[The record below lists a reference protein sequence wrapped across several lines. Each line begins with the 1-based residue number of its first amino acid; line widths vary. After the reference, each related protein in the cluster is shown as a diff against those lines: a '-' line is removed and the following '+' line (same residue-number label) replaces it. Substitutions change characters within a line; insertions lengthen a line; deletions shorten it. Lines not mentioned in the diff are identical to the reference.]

1 MGITGYEEVRGLNEG
16 KQSTLL
22 RLKRAWR
29 KLGKLVLIVSEFMT
43 VVEQYA
49 ALRVSASYELMAQ
62 TLLKTYCNDVAVG
75 WRVSIGQMIIVNIVI
90 H

>member
-1 MGITGYEEVRGLNEG
+1 MGITGYDEVRGLNEG

-29 KLGKLVLIVSEFMT
+29 KLGKLVLMVSEFMT

-49 ALRVSASYELMAQ
+49 ALGVSASNELMAQ
-62 TLLKTYCNDVAVG
+62 TLLKTYCNDIAAG
-75 WRVSIGQMIIVNIVI
+75 WRVFTGQMLGKFEP
-90 H
+90 